1 MAVNKKNSKV
11 FVVLTAV
18 IGLVCALFVPR
29 LSYSKSSPTSDD
41 RVVLELSALGK
52 RGDTVLRARGQVLD
66 ILQNDNACAAW
77 FRETDPDPAE
87 VFRSLHFELQLEGP
101 SYVYGMIDSEH
112 RQLFKHPW
120 AAKSM
125 QNAGQ
130 NSTIF
135 LNANGPFFNRAAV
148 VMQQD
153 QRGMV
158 PRRSGIRLLTS
169 SSYEGNTPEAQIS
182 ILLHELGHII
192 DRLPEDDDSW
202 GGQSSQNSS
211 EVHRHCK
218 NEIHAAARNSPKGS
232 I

>member
-1 MAVNKKNSKV
+1 MAVNKEYLKV
-11 FVVLTAV
+11 FVVLAAV
-18 IGLVCALFVPR
+18 VGLVWALFVPS
-29 LSYSKSSPTSDD
+29 LSYSKSTSTDDD

-52 RGDTVLRARGQVLD
+52 KGDTVIRARGQVLD

-77 FRETDPDPAE
+77 FRETDPDPVE
-87 VFRSLHFELQLEGP
+87 VFRSLHFELQMEGS
-101 SYVYGMIDSEH
+101 SYVYGMTDTAH
-112 RQLFKHPW
+112 RQFFKHPW

-135 LNANGPFFNRAAV
+135 LNANGAFFNRAAI

-153 QRGMV
+153 QRGML
-158 PRRSGIRLLTS
+158 PRRGGLHLLTT

-192 DRLPEDDDSW
+192 GRLPVDDDSW
-202 GGQSSQNSS
+202 DGQSSRNSS

-218 NEIHAAARNSPKGS
+218 NEIHAAARNSPKGY